1 MMDSSPI
8 NDKSVAEAADSK
20 SDSASTAN
28 DYDSNAPTKLNNAMI
43 PPTAPSSLLQNNNTA
58 LSEGHESMN
67 IDSSGNSLNEKV
79 ANLYYAPSETLQ
91 GVPNDKVNNTV
102 VNRTASP
109 PLPQDDANNV
119 SGGYKSV
126 ISDADAP
133 DFKDLDTGVS
143 LLISCVMSLFKVITM
158 YEIIYN
164 THPLYNHPI
173 PIVCSILLY
182 NRISS
187 SQTVPILKPL

>member
-1 MMDSSPI
+1 MTGVSPI
-8 NDKSVAEAADSK
+8 NNKSVVEAADYK
-20 SDSASTAN
+20 SDTASTHN
-28 DYDSNAPTKLNNAMI
+28 DNDSNPTKLTMI

-109 PLPQDDANNV
+109 PLPQDDANDV

>member
-1 MMDSSPI
+1 MDSSPI

-28 DYDSNAPTKLNNAMI
+28 DDYDSNAPTKLNNAMI

-109 PLPQDDANNV
+109 PLPQDDANDV

-143 LLISCVMSLFKVITM
+143 LLISCVMSLFKVLQCT
-158 YEIIYN
+158 EINIIL
-164 THPLYNHPI
+164 THYI
-173 PIVCSILLY
+173 IIL
-182 NRISS
+182 
-187 SQTVPILKPL
+187 SQLFAPYYYTIG